1 MRAII
6 VRELGG
12 PQVLKIDVVDTPVP
26 GPRQV
31 LIAVRYIGVNF
42 TDVRNR
48 IGDGLG
54 KVPFIPGIEVSGSV
68 VGVGP
73 GAGRY
78 TVGQAV
84 AAFTRGSAYAE
95 YVVVPE
101 DLVFAIPKDRAEDPA
116 MAGMLVTVPLA
127 VTVIE
132 RAARVRRGETVVLH
146 AAAGGVGCIVG
157 QLLAPMDGVRLWGTV
172 GDIAKAAYARAHGYS
187 EVMTYEEFPQRV
199 RSLTDGAGV
208 DVILDPVGGPVQ
220 ASSLDLL
227 APFGRLVSYS
237 NISRAPQDLPDAE
250 WMRAHCVGYVGLSN
264 GYLMGRAPE
273 LVRQTLARA
282 VDLVTSGAVTIDVTQ
297 VLPLEQAADIHRA
310 FEDRAAVGKFVLA
323 V

>member
-1 MRAII
+1 MRAIV

-12 PQVLKIDVVDTPVP
+12 PDVLQMEEVETPVP
-26 GPRQV
+26 GPGQV
-31 LIAVRYIGVNF
+31 LIAVRHIGVNF

-54 KVPFIPGIEVSGSV
+54 KVPFIPGIEVSGTV
-68 VGVGP
+68 
-73 GAGRY
+73 AGRGADAQRFAE
-78 TVGQAV
+78 GQPV

-101 DLVFAIPKDRAEDPA
+101 DLVFAIPEELAADPA

-127 VTVIE
+127 VTATE
-132 RAARVRRGETVVLH
+132 RAARVRPGETVVLH
-146 AAAGGVGCIVG
+146 AAAGGVGCVVG
-157 QLLAPMDGVRLWGTV
+157 QLLAPMAGVRLWGTV
-172 GDIAKAAYARAHGYS
+172 GDMGKADYARSHGYS
-187 EVMTYEEFPQRV
+187 EVMTYEEFPARV
-199 RSLTDGAGV
+199 RSLTDGMGV
-208 DVILDPVGGPVQ
+208 DVVLDPVGGPLQ
-220 ASSLDLL
+220 ATSLDLL

-264 GYLMGRAPE
+264 GYLMGRAPQIVHE
-273 LVRQTLARA
+273 TLARA
-282 VDLVTSGAVTIDVTQ
+282 VDLVTSGAVTIDVTR
-297 VLPLEQAADIHRA
+297 VLPLERAADVHRE